1 MKLLAVKESVRFKFT
16 VAKVM
21 LAVVVKVAVDL
32 TVVNTVAVLILESAI
47 IVK

>member
-1 MKLLAVKESVRFKFT
+1 MLLAVKESVRFKVM

-32 TVVNTVAVLILESAI
+32 TVVNTVAVLILELAI